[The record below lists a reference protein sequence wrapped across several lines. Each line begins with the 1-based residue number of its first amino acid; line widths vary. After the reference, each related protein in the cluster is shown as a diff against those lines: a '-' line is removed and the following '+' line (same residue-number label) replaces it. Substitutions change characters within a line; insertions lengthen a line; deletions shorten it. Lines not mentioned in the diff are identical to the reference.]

1 MTLDPERWER
11 AKQLYGAASEL
22 PAAERERYLQEQCG
36 ADSTLRNEV
45 GNLLLFHTSA
55 ESFLEGAPPLPAAP
69 SHLGSYRI
77 RSPLG
82 YGGMS
87 AVYLGVRDDGQFE
100 KRVAI
105 KILRAGIF
113 GEEVARRFHTERQL
127 LANFDHPNIV
137 QMLDG
142 GVAPDGRPY
151 IIQDFVDGLPLNEW
165 IRRERPAL
173 RLRLQLFADLCSAVS
188 YVHERGV
195 VHRDLKP
202 SNVMVTGGGVVKL
215 LDFGI
220 AKLLDNSS
228 PGSVATLTAHLM
240 GTPAYASPEQV
251 LGEKVGPTA
260 DIYALGLILYEMFA
274 NRQARAVTGWQDTMR
289 LLEKEQ
295 FDYSAIPSAVARIV
309 RRCLAKDPQA
319 RYQSAALLRDAITA
333 IPEQD
338 SALRPARRRRWPMF
352 TAATLALA
360 AAAAFILRPPVRN
373 SQTPPYQEIAGEL
386 PSFSP
391 DGKRMALITIP
402 KGGGRRR
409 ITVRNIVTGAE
420 THYRN
425 AQAVKWS
432 PDGRKLAYVFAVS
445 ETHAAVSYI
454 DLEAGTDKEV
464 IRRPTVN
471 ANFSSAL
478 AWTAD
483 SRAIITPLPDS
494 TISSRALWAIDIAN
508 GQRTRLT
515 APPPRIYGDIDAS
528 VSPDGTRLAF
538 VRAEAPNVADAFWK
552 ELSSGPNGPLYPL
565 TADHLRMEGVEWLPG
580 GREVAFASRRTHA
593 KSAIWKAAAGQQVM
607 EPVLLQSE
615 EGDCAYPAAS
625 RSPNGGLY
633 LAYWHRRREANI
645 YLRSAPHY
653 SQDQPVA
660 IGPLERY
667 NAAITSDGTRVVFNS
682 NERGTFELYT
692 TDNLGTAP
700 TELTAMR
707 GPYTG
712 AGQWSPDKQKIAFES
727 SFGPNRDIFVISAQG
742 GVPTRF
748 TTEPSNEGRP
758 FWSRDGKWIY
768 FRSDRSGSGQIWRKR
783 SDGSGEAVQITR
795 GGGFDP
801 AESLDGKTLY
811 YLKSQTEPTIWSVPV
826 SGGQERMLIPA
837 VQLDQW
843 TVTSAGILY
852 LDRLIHAKHTPVKL
866 YNPADG
872 TSRDLTSLPCSNYC
886 MLFTATPDAKHLLW
900 GAIEKDQ
907 SDMRLLEIPS
917 T

>member
-36 ADSTLRNEV
+36 ADSTLGDEV
-45 GNLLLFHTSA
+45 RNLLLFHTSA
-55 ESFLEGAPPLPAAP
+55 ESFLESAPPLPCTPAR
-69 SHLGSYRI
+69 LGSYRI
-77 RSPLG
+77 LSPLG

-87 AVYLGVRDDGQFE
+87 AVYLGMRDDGQFE

-127 LANFDHPNIV
+127 LANFDHPHIV

-165 IRRERPAL
+165 IRHNQPPL
-173 RLRLQLFADLCSAVS
+173 QLRLQPFADLCSAVA
-188 YVHERGV
+188 YVHQRGV

-202 SNVMVTGGGVVKL
+202 SNVIVTAGGVVKL

-251 LGEKVGPTA
+251 LGEKVGPAA
-260 DIYALGLILYEMFA
+260 DIYALGLILYELFA
-274 NRQARAVTGWQDTMR
+274 NRQARQVTGWQDAMR
-289 LLEKEQ
+289 LLEKAQ
-295 FDYSAIPSAVARIV
+295 LDYSAVPPAVARIV
-309 RRCLAKDPQA
+309 RRCLAKEPRA
-319 RYQSAALLRDAITA
+319 RYESAAILRDAILA
-333 IPEQD
+333 ILEQD
-338 SALRPARRRRWPMF
+338 IALQPTNRRRW
-352 TAATLALA
+352 LALA
-360 AAAAFILRPPVRN
+360 TASLALTAAAGYKFGPPNRHP
-373 SQTPPYQEIAGEL
+373 QPAPYQQIAGEL

-391 DGKRMALITIP
+391 DGKRIALITIP
-402 KGGGRRR
+402 QGGGRRR
-409 ITVRNIVTGAE
+409 ITVRSIATGEE

-432 PDGRKLAYVFAVS
+432 PDGKKLAYVFAIS
-445 ETHAAVSYI
+445 ETHAALCYI
-454 DLEAGTDKEV
+454 DLETGTDKEI

-471 ANFSSAL
+471 ANFSSAV

-494 TISSRALWAIDIAN
+494 AHSNRALWAIDIAT

-528 VSPDGTRLAF
+528 VSADGTRLAF

-552 ELSSGPNGPLYPL
+552 ELSSGPNGPVYPL
-565 TADHLRMEGVEWLPG
+565 TADRLRMEGVEWMPG

-593 KSAIWKAAAGQQVM
+593 KSAIWKAAAGQQAV

-615 EGDCAYPAAS
+615 EGDCAYPAVS

-645 YLRSAPHY
+645 YLRNAPDY
-653 SQDQPVA
+653 KQDRPIA

-700 TELTAMR
+700 AELTTMR

-727 SFGPNRDIFVISAQG
+727 SFGPNRDIFVIPAQG

-758 FWSRDGKWIY
+758 FWSRDGSWIY
-768 FRSDRSGSGQIWRKR
+768 FRSDRSGGGQIWRKR

-795 GGGFDP
+795 GGAFDP
-801 AESLDGKTLY
+801 AESTDGTTLY
-811 YLKSQTEPTIWSVPV
+811 YLKSQSDPSIWSVPV
-826 SGGQERMLIPA
+826 SGGEERMLIPG
-837 VQLDQW
+837 VMLDQW

-852 LDRLIHAKHTPVKL
+852 LDRLIHARHTPVKL

-872 TSRDLTSLPCSNYC
+872 NSRALTSLPCSNYC
-886 MLFTATPDAKHLLW
+886 VLLTATPDAKHLLW

-907 SDMRLLEIPS
+907 SDMRLVEIPS